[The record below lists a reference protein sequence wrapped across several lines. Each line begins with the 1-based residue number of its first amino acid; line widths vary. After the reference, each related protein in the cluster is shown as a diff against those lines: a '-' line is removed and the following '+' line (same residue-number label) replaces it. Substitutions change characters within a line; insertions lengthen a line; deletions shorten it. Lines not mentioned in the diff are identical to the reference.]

1 MVAAE
6 VLASVG
12 RHIAHT
18 SSDLDRTTRTILITG
33 CSSGIGHHAAHG
45 LKERGWRVFAAA
57 RKPADVTRL
66 ADEGLESVLLDY
78 ADEPS
83 IAAGLAEVLGRT
95 GGRLDALFNNGGF
108 AQAGAIEDID
118 TAMMRAQFQANFF
131 GWHDLTRQVIPVMR
145 RQGHGRLVFCSSVLG
160 FVGARYRGAYV
171 ASKYAIEGY
180 ADTLRAELHGTG
192 IAVVLIEP
200 GPITSNFRINAIDN
214 ISRTIDIDA
223 SIHGRFLSPRPRRS
237 PKGAY
242 RHAVPTRAG
251 RGIEAADSRAR
262 QPQPSARYRV
272 TIPTHIGAVL
282 KRMLPTRAMDRIVR
296 GGRASRSTTRRADPV
311 RRGSVPAKHSRARTK
326 NGGQAR
332 LRHTQGIA
340 IPGESLR
347 LQLGVPVE
355 IVEPGFVQVVRRE
368 QPAVIVKS
376 STVG

>member
-1 MVAAE
+1 LTE
-6 VLASVG
+6 P
-12 RHIAHT
+12 
-18 SSDLDRTTRTILITG
+18 TRTILITG

-83 IAAGLAEVLGRT
+83 IAASLAEVLGRT

-223 SIHGRFLSPRPRRS
+223 SIHGDSYRRDL
-237 PKGAY
+237 
-242 RHAVPTRAG
+242 AG
-251 RGIEAADSRAR
+251 RQEGHTDTPFRRGPDAVLKQLIRALDS
-262 QPQPSARYRV
+262 PNPSARYRV

-282 KRMLPTRAMDRIVR
+282 KRILPTRAMDRIIR
-296 GGRASRSTTRRADPV
+296 GGRKPV
-311 RRGSVPAKHSRARTK
+311 DDQKG
-326 NGGQAR
+326 
-332 LRHTQGIA
+332 
-340 IPGESLR
+340 
-347 LQLGVPVE
+347 
-355 IVEPGFVQVVRRE
+355 
-368 QPAVIVKS
+368 
-376 STVG
+376 